1 MRVLRRFL
9 YLMAAVNVLVGLA
22 LAILPKFVTKSMFG
36 QVPLPEYAWVRIGG
50 IQALGLAMLQVLV
63 AQRSNE
69 VWWWSW
75 AFVIVEGL
83 IAVVAA
89 LNALFGLDPG
99 SSAVLWWLIAVVNG
113 ALTAGL
119 LLGIGKTGQ
128 DRPLP

>member
-36 QVPLPEYAWVRIGG
+36 QVALPEYALAAYGAMAAGG
-50 IQALGLAMLQVLV
+50 A
-63 AQRSNE
+63 

-119 LLGIGKTGQ
+119 LWGIGKTGQ

>member
-36 QVPLPEYAWVRIGG
+36 QVALPEYAWVRIGG

-119 LLGIGKTGQ
+119 LWGIGKTGQ